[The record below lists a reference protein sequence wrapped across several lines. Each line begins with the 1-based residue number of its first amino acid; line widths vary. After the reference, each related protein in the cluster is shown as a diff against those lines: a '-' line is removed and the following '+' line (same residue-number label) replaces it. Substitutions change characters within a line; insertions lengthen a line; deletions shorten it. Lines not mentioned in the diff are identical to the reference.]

1 MVVDEFVGPCT
12 IHRHRYCAHQTR
24 VHIVSLWSDVYL
36 ISSVEA
42 VHNNTTSSARFIFH
56 YRSIRFLERP
66 SQRQSQCRN
75 GIFPPRRD
83 LVGPLILTSSPYRA
97 MVISIRVTSSPSRAM
112 MTLSYLRRVIRAS
125 PPSTC
130 VFMTTYKECD
140 GRHEP

>member
-12 IHRHRYCAHQTR
+12 IHRHRDCAPQTR

-36 ISSVEA
+36 ISSAEA

-83 LVGPLILTSSPYRA
+83 LVGL
-97 MVISIRVTSSPSRAM
+97 ISIRVTSSPSRAM

-130 VFMTTYKECD
+130 VFMTTYEECD